1 MPSVSASHVVLFV
14 AALVV
19 SSAVAAVMMNVVS
32 ETTSVLSQKNRV
44 LVESIKDDITI
55 INDPKNVSVN
65 PLVIY
70 VKNTGLSTI
79 PIDKKLVDVLVDGV
93 YQTNYTMTSLSGNQQ
108 WEPGD
113 VVEFRINVTLSS
125 GSHVVRI
132 YVRGAA
138 WDELW
143 FRV

>member
-1 MPSVSASHVVLFV
+1 MASESASHIVLFI

-19 SSAVAAVMMNVVS
+19 SSAVAAVMVS
-32 ETTSVLSQKNRV
+32 TVGELSGVLSQKNRI

-55 INDPKNVSVN
+55 INDPKNVTTN
-65 PLVIY
+65 PLIIY

-79 PIDKKLVDVLVDGV
+79 PLDKKIVDVLVDGV
-93 YQTNYTMTSLSGNQQ
+93 YQTDYTMTSLSGNPQ

-113 VVEFRINVTLSS
+113 VVEFRINVTLSP

-132 YVRGAA
+132 YVRGTA

>member
-1 MPSVSASHVVLFV
+1 MASASASQIVLFI
-14 AALVV
+14 AALVI
-19 SSAVAAVMMNVVS
+19 SSAVAAVMMNTVGELS
-32 ETTSVLSQKNRV
+32 GVLSQKNRV

-55 INDPKNVSVN
+55 INDPGNITTN
-65 PLVIY
+65 PLKIY

-93 YQTNYTMTSLSGNQQ
+93 YQTNYSISSLSGNTE

-113 VVEFRINVTLSS
+113 VVELDINVTLSS
-125 GSHVVRI
+125 GSHTVRI
-132 YVRGAA
+132 YVRGTA
-138 WDELW
+138 WDELR

>member
-14 AALVV
+14 AALAV